1 MGNVYTPKEVKELKE
16 ARRQEMS
23 FMLPN
28 QFTFCFG
35 ERIPS
40 KTITIKEKIQWQRI
54 TTQQQATIQQQS

>member
-1 MGNVYTPKEVKELKE
+1 MGNIFTPKEVAELKE

-28 QFTFCFG
+28 QFTLCFG

-40 KTITIKEKIQWQRI
+40 KTITFKENKYNGKE
-54 TTQQQATIQQQS
+54 

>member
-1 MGNVYTPKEVKELKE
+1 MGKVFTADDVKELKE

-40 KTITIKEKIQWQRI
+40 KTITFKENKRNGKE
-54 TTQQQATIQQQS
+54 